1 MARQVNSR
9 DGKVEEHVRI
19 SRQFMRQ
26 AEEEFAKGD
35 KLQASEKAWGAA
47 AHAVKAVAQQRGWQH
62 NGHRYLFEAIDK
74 IYCETVDPEFLDLFR
89 SANSLHMNFHE
100 NWQTDNFVQDGIE
113 RVKVLLGK
121 LEPLV
126 A

>member
-89 SANSLHMNFHE
+89 SANSLHMNFYE

>member
-1 MARQVNSR
+1 
-9 DGKVEEHVRI
+9 
-19 SRQFMRQ
+19 
-26 AEEEFAKGD
+26 
-35 KLQASEKAWGAA
+35 
-47 AHAVKAVAQQRGWQH
+47 
-62 NGHRYLFEAIDK
+62 
-74 IYCETVDPEFLDLFR
+74 
-89 SANSLHMNFHE
+89 MNFYE